1 MGTLEV
7 ACYRQGDFNLSYT
20 RNFYVTDI
28 FDSIDDTAN
37 ICHQFKLK
45 FSTPVMTVKQGGAAY
60 SRSRKISRSRTYLH
74 SFMQLLFVKYTMEY
88 QGDPKITDKKLLVY
102 TSIKSKNTPNSS
114 VGPFFP

>member
-1 MGTLEV
+1 MRTLEA
-7 ACYRQGDFNLSYT
+7 ACYRQGDFSLSYT

-28 FDSIDDTAN
+28 FDSIDGTAN

-74 SFMQLLFVKYTMEY
+74 ILCNFYLSNTRGNN
-88 QGDPKITDKKLLVY
+88 QGDPRITTKKLLVY
-102 TSIKSKNTPNSS
+102 TRHEE
-114 VGPFFP
+114 